1 MKYTMRKK
9 KMMSSENILPYTCTY
24 DCNSFS
30 RNCFKARPHTNHQQF
45 KIIKAKP
52 ENSIKKTKKRS

>member
-1 MKYTMRKK
+1 MKYNA
-9 KMMSSENILPYTCTY
+9 EEDDELCEQLPYTRTY

-30 RNCFKARPHTNHQQF
+30 RNCFKARTHTNHQQF